1 MWVTFHVVLN
11 GNVPLKESLVHVHE
25 MLAVTLGQ
33 QAFTLLTGPGQIS
46 VAAKE
51 VLLGSKEPSALML
64 LI

>member
-1 MWVTFHVVLN
+1 
-11 GNVPLKESLVHVHE
+11 